1 MRSIHSRVRA
11 TLGLAVV
18 AATLGACAENAA
30 ELTAPVTSGLS
41 ANTTGGFVRLV
52 KLGPAGTTATFSISA
67 TGGQLP
73 LGSTVT
79 IDACDESIPCPT
91 HLVWLPTDAGQY
103 QVTITETGSTG
114 NVVLERINVISQ
126 IEGTFNIWGPA
137 PPTVTVLADGVSTVA
152 VRFKNIPGD
161 EPPPPDDEG
170 VAGCTPGFW
179 KQTQHFQFWS
189 APYTPNTP
197 FANVFAD
204 AFPGMTLLQV
214 VSNGGGELN
223 ALGRHTVAA
232 LLNASDTDVDYG
244 MSAAS
249 VIAAFNNAYASGS
262 YETLKNVL
270 EGLNERGCTA
280 KD

>member
-1 MRSIHSRVRA
+1 MRSLHSRVRA

-18 AATLGACAENAA
+18 AATLGACAEDAA
-30 ELTAPVTSGLS
+30 QLTAPVSSSLS

-103 QVTITETGSTG
+103 QVTITETSFTGS
-114 NVVLERINVISQ
+114 VMLERINVISQ

-137 PPTVTVLADGVSTVA
+137 DPTVTVLADGTHTVA
-152 VRFKNIPGD
+152 VRYKNVPV
-161 EPPPPDDEG
+161 PPDDEG
-170 VAGCTPGFW
+170 NAGCTPGFW
-179 KQTQHFQFWS
+179 KQEQHFQFWT
-189 APYTPNTP
+189 APYTPATA
-197 FANVFAD
+197 FGSVFAD
-204 AFPGMTLLQV
+204 AFPGQTLLQV
-214 VSNGGGELN
+214 VSNGSGGLS

-232 LLNASDTDVDYG
+232 LLNAASPDVDYG
-244 MSAAS
+244 MTAGD
-249 VIAAFNNAYASGS
+249 VIAAFNAAYASGD
-262 YETLKNVL
+262 YETQKNIF
-270 EGLNERGCTA
+270 EGYNERGCTA